1 MRYARSVAALVLAV
15 GLFGAA
21 PQQAPQQTIAP
32 GDQLNVQVYGQQSLS
47 QNVTVLPDGSINY
60 PLIGRV
66 ALAGMTVD
74 AATSLVSSKLAQY
87 VRHPF
92 VTIAITQLGQ
102 PSVLV
107 LGDVKNP
114 GKYDLRP
121 DAQLTDAIA
130 AAGGLAET
138 NGPMPDARISDPEG
152 NVQQVSLQALLHDGN
167 TSLDRPLA
175 EGDVVY
181 VPGPTLINVVV
192 TGAVDHPGE
201 IQVDQGD
208 RLSMAIAKAG
218 NSSTSSADLNHITVL
233 RTLPDGKTE
242 KLDVNLYQALEN
254 GDGSA
259 DVVLQKN
266 DTIFVPQARNGKNT
280 GAIFGSTGLLYIL
293 SRLLIP

>member
-1 MRYARSVAALVLAV
+1 MRINRSFAALVLAFGLV
-15 GLFGAA
+15 GAV
-21 PQQAPQQTIAP
+21 PQQLIEP

-66 ALAGMTVD
+66 AIGGMSVN
-74 AATSLVSSKLAQY
+74 AATSLVSDKLARY
-87 VRHPF
+87 VRHPY

-121 DAQLTDAIA
+121 GAQLTDAIA
-130 AAGGLAET
+130 AAGGLAEV
-138 NGPMPDARISDPEG
+138 NGPMPDARLSDPEG
-152 NVQQVSLQALLHDGN
+152 NVQQVSLQGLLHDGN
-167 TSLDRPLA
+167 TSLDRPL
-175 EGDVVY
+175 GQGYVVY

-192 TGAVDHPGE
+192 SGAVDHPGE

-218 NSSTSSADLNHITVL
+218 NSTTSSADLNNIAVL
-233 RTLPDGKTE
+233 RTLPNGQTQRFT
-242 KLDVNLYQALEN
+242 VNLYQALEK
-254 GDGSA
+254 GDGTA

-266 DTIFVPQARNGKNT
+266 DTIFVPQSKNGKNV
-280 GAIFGSTGLLYIL
+280 GAVFGSTGLLYIL
-293 SRLLIP
+293 AHLIIP

>member
-1 MRYARSVAALVLAV
+1 MSYARTIAALILAIGLV
-15 GLFGAA
+15 GA
-21 PQQAPQQTIAP
+21 APQQTIAP

-74 AATSLVSSKLAQY
+74 AATSLVSSKLAEY

-218 NSSTSSADLNHITVL
+218 NSATSNADLNHITVL

-242 KLDVNLYQALEN
+242 KLDVNLYQALEH

-266 DTIFVPQARNGKNT
+266 DTIFVPQSRNGKNT
-280 GAIFGSTGLLYIL
+280 GAFFGSTGLLYIL